1 MTKPESPINI
11 PFLIFV
17 LAVIQFLHIL
27 DFMIIMP
34 LGNLF
39 MEQLNISPK
48 QFSNFV
54 AWYAYAAFISG
65 IISSSIIDRFDRKN
79 ALLFLFTGFTLS
91 TLLCGLVNDFIYL
104 NICRG
109 LTGFFGGVISALV
122 LSIIADVVPYEKRSQ
137 ANGWVMT
144 AFSVASIG
152 GVPAG
157 IWIADNYGWRG
168 PFLCVGVLSLI
179 MIFFIFWKIP
189 PLRIH
194 LDKYKEK
201 KHFLNSFSSLTKNQ
215 MMALLF
221 SFMLIMG
228 HFTMIP
234 FIAPYMEVNVG
245 FSFKQISY
253 IYLFGGIC
261 SALTLPNIG
270 KIADRKGNQ
279 KVFVIASIFALI
291 PIFLITNLAYVPIFI
306 ALMVTSSYFIISG
319 CRTVP
324 ATTIVTAVVKPEN
337 RAGFMSLR
345 ASVNE
350 LALGIGSTI
359 AGFLV
364 YESADNCL
372 VGYDK
377 VGYIT
382 MAFTLVALGLSFF
395 LRRDEV

>member
-1 MTKPESPINI
+1 MPKPDQSINI

-39 MEQLNISPK
+39 MAELQISPK

-54 AWYAYAAFISG
+54 SWYAYAAFIAG
-65 IISSSIIDRFDRKN
+65 IISSSLIDRYDRKT
-79 ALLFLFTGFTLS
+79 ALLFLFSGFTLS
-91 TLLCGLVNDFIYL
+91 TLLCGVVNSFAL
-104 NICRG
+104 LSLCRG
-109 LTGFFGGVISALV
+109 LTGLFGGIISALV
-122 LSIIADVVPYEKRSQ
+122 LSIIADVVPYERRSQ

-144 AFSVASIG
+144 AFSVASIAG
-152 GVPAG
+152 IPSG
-157 IWIADNYGWRG
+157 IWIADQYGWHG
-168 PFLCVGVLSLI
+168 PFLCVGALSFI
-179 MIFFIFWKIP
+179 MIYFIVTKVP
-189 PLRIH
+189 SLTIH
-194 LDKYKEK
+194 LNKESK
-201 KHFLNSFSSLTKNQ
+201 SKSIFHSFSSLTANQ
-215 MMALLF
+215 MSALLF

-234 FIAPYMEVNVG
+234 FIAPYMEINVG

-270 KIADRKGNQ
+270 KVADKLGNQ
-279 KVFVIASIFALI
+279 KVFLVASLFALV
-291 PIFLITNLAYVPIFI
+291 PIFLITNLGAVPIYL

-324 ATTIVTAVVKPEN
+324 ATTMVTAVVKPEN

-345 ASVNE
+345 SSVNE

-364 YESADNCL
+364 YESVDNCL
-372 VGYDK
+372 MGYEK

-382 MAFTLVALGLSFF
+382 MAFSIVAFGLSFL
-395 LRRDEV
+395 LRRDEE